1 MVQEGV
7 GHLLLLLPAGGSI
20 KLEKPYHYR
29 QRSQSN
35 QQFTANSRYLILNIL
50 HNFNENL
57 SISFVNFRSICVNK
71 YMQTCNND

>member
-35 QQFTANSRYLILNIL
+35 QQFTNSRYLILNIL